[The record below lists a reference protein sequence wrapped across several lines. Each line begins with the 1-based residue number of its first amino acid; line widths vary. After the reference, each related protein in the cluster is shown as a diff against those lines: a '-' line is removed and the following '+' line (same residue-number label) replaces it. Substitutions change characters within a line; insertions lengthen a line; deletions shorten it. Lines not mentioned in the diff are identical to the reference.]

1 MPDIPSAVSISPALP
16 VGTMLGNY
24 ILLKVIGNGGFGIT
38 YLAQEEITKKLVVIK
53 ENYPAEVSFRDM
65 ASLTV
70 GPSGES
76 RNEAYEWALKRFLDE
91 AKTLARLSHPNIV
104 NVLTAF
110 KALGTAYYVMPHVEG
125 TELHIAAP
133 APDNINAEWLLPV
146 LKKILNAL
154 DYLHAE
160 GLIHRDIKHSNILL
174 NAAGEPI
181 LIDFGTARALES
193 THSHTHIGTPGF
205 MPLEQFSA
213 KGKRG
218 PWTDFYALGAT
229 CYRLITGEIPPH
241 SVDRLV
247 EDEYL
252 PLSEIPS
259 LGKRFPMH
267 VLKSIDKA
275 LRLNINERYQ
285 SAQEWLNALKG
296 ILSSPTGK
304 TSPDIKLKPD
314 TAPKS
319 HPASS
324 KKRSKLHLILASLLI
339 FAVLGCGVFFYPNIK
354 QPHVERIPDDGNI
367 SLYTA
372 AQNGDAEKVHLCL
385 NAGADGNWTNEA
397 ESKNTPLHMA
407 ATNGHADCVR
417 LLLAA
422 PGSDVNRANENGET
436 PLNMAAAR
444 GHEECVNLLLA
455 APGSDVNKAN
465 ENGETPLI
473 IASKQGHTECVRTLL
488 TAPGID
494 VNKANMSGNTPLA
507 LAATNGHTECVRT
520 LLAAPGIEVNSE
532 DKDSQTPL
540 HWAENNNH
548 TECADLIRAAGGK
561 SRRAAILLEQMGIS
575 PEQYNSSLYAAVR
588 DRETEKI
595 SLLLAAGADANWANE
610 DENGTTPLVLA
621 AQKGHTEC
629 VRLLLAAPGIDVNK
643 ANKDGTTP
651 LSWAAQKGHTENV
664 SLLLAAPGINI
675 NQVDSKGITPLFW
688 AASWNH
694 TECVRLLLAAPGID
708 INLADT
714 TGLTPFICAAG
725 HGHTECVSLLL
736 NAPGIDVNQ
745 TSQKGNTALCLATY
759 YNRTECVNLLL
770 NTPGIDVN
778 MGIPNGDTPL
788 MIAACNGHTECLRLL
803 LSAPGIDVNKAEKNG
818 ITPLICA
825 AAMNQTECVRIL
837 LNEPKLDVNKANR
850 DGDTPLF
857 WAASRGHTECVR
869 TLLAAPRINVN
880 KANKNNTTP
889 LSAATANGHT
899 ECANLIRAAGG
910 RR

>member
-1 MPDIPSAVSISPALP
+1 MADNQTDSNFFPALP
-16 VGTMLGNY
+16 VGTILGNY
-24 ILLKVIGNGGFGIT
+24 IILKVIGNGGFGIT

-241 SVDRLV
+241 SVDRMV

-385 NAGADGNWTNEA
+385 NAGADVNWTNEA

-422 PGSDVNRANENGET
+422 T
-436 PLNMAAAR
+436 
-444 GHEECVNLLLA
+444 
-455 APGSDVNKAN
+455 GSDVNKAN
-465 ENGETPLI
+465 ANGETPLSC
-473 IASKQGHTECVRTLL
+473 AAKEGHAECVNL
-488 TAPGID
+488 
-494 VNKANMSGNTPLA
+494 
-507 LAATNGHTECVRT
+507 

-540 HWAENNNH
+540 HRAENNNH

-561 SRRAAILLEQMGIS
+561 SRRAAILLEQMSIS

-588 DRETEKI
+588 NRETEKI
-595 SLLLAAGADANWANE
+595 SLLLAAGADVNWANE
-610 DENGTTPLVLA
+610 EESSTTPLVLA
-621 AQKGHTEC
+621 AQKGHPECVRLLLNTPEIDVNKANSDDRTPLSFAAEKGITEC

-643 ANKDGTTP
+643 ANKDGSTP
-651 LSWAAQKGHTENV
+651 LAWAAEKG
-664 SLLLAAPGINI
+664 
-675 NQVDSKGITPLFW
+675 
-688 AASWNH
+688 H
-694 TECVRLLLAAPGID
+694 TECVRLLLND
-708 INLADT
+708 R
-714 TGLTPFICAAG
+714 GLI
-725 HGHTECVSLLL
+725 S
-736 NAPGIDVNQ
+736 I
-745 TSQKGNTALCLATY
+745 K
-759 YNRTECVNLLL
+759 
-770 NTPGIDVN
+770 
-778 MGIPNGDTPL
+778 
-788 MIAACNGHTECLRLL
+788 
-803 LSAPGIDVNKAEKNG
+803 
-818 ITPLICA
+818 
-825 AAMNQTECVRIL
+825 
-837 LNEPKLDVNKANR
+837 
-850 DGDTPLF
+850 
-857 WAASRGHTECVR
+857 
-869 TLLAAPRINVN
+869 
-880 KANKNNTTP
+880 
-889 LSAATANGHT
+889 
-899 ECANLIRAAGG
+899 
-910 RR
+910 